1 MRNTEETRS
10 FVAAIHEE
18 GGTATTSDI
27 RQRTELTEGQIHH
40 QYRKLERHD
49 WITVSK
55 QSVPTVSGSRMK
67 VAELTEKAVDEIN
80 NKAFLSHDQ
89 QPERTKVD
97 VVELANQVEA
107 NTESIEEIQQYV
119 GDIVYERLSE
129 NSNRIDKLES
139 SQNKLK

>member
-1 MRNTEETRS
+1 
-10 FVAAIHEE
+10 
-18 GGTATTSDI
+18 
-27 RQRTELTEGQIHH
+27 
-40 QYRKLERHD
+40 
-49 WITVSK
+49 
-55 QSVPTVSGSRMK
+55 MK